1 MTFVYVP
8 QKPFKQPERVAP
20 SSDYHGE
27 ESTAPIHLAVGRA
40 LSMWEH
46 AESAWGKGIS
56 AILRSSIISSSS
68 SVRDY

>member
-46 AESAWGKGIS
+46 AESAWAKGI
-56 AILRSSIISSSS
+56 
-68 SVRDY
+68 